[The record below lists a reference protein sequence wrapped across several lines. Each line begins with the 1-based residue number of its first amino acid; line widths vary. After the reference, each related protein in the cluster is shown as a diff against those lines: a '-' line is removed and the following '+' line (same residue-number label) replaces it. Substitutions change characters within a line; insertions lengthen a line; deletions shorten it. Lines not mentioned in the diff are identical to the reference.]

1 MVCRRLLNGV
11 IITTRRV
18 TSWLVTLEMRMRR
31 QRHWW
36 LTLFLIGTGITT
48 GLAETDILLPV
59 ADEIRVEA
67 LRTPLGD
74 IGRPL
79 PLAASWSDGG
89 PNIGFSQ
96 DWQMEMIAKGH
107 HLLPWFGFGPEPNMS
122 TWSPEKIQSYRESSK
137 KNFTQRC
144 AASLHEAARLHLPIS
159 FGTGE
164 WENRLTAP
172 PYIDLPA
179 DQNPN
184 VVTEDGKIHPPVSP
198 FGPVAPWRALG
209 ASCGKTQIL
218 SVLQELYPD
227 PPLVIFMFNN
237 EGPRLGFTVQTAEKD
252 RRYLQQYGKG
262 TSDEVKSI
270 HIAQGWEERYRA
282 LKQGFMDQFQSADW
296 KSNTLFVGY
305 NAWGRPT
312 GNRGRVSLAGWD
324 GCSPSYYV
332 INAGDGNDC
341 DFKFGSPQTGWMGGP
356 EILGEIYRAKP
367 QFWFDL
373 SIWDGND
380 ESYSF
385 GVNSIRDYAKF
396 GQTFPPERYGGF
408 VQFGLWL
415 LRPRVAREFRAY
427 NDTRMRVG
435 SYFVQLI
442 EAVDRVHTNPVL
454 RAFWRKGELV
464 PNKARARMSEKLP
477 GSVSGEADYW
487 FLLDTDLDPPRP
499 WTPHKTVL
507 PVFSLALVKG
517 QKPSREWLV
526 YAHAPLGARRQVGV
540 TVPEFGKATLDVVAQ
555 SGSFY
560 LLSEKTKQLT
570 TVLAGG
576 PASARVSVTKA
587 EVAVALPVATKA
599 HKANRPVAHD
609 EPKEE
614 IAAGAKLIFTATD
627 PYSPTG
633 ELTGFRWDFGDGKS
647 ATGLKVEH
655 AYPKNGHYIAE
666 FTATNGAGTT
676 LVKQL
681 PVSVGQKPDP
691 GLVVFYPPFKIDE
704 GIMYDASGRTNTAMR
719 VGGRWVD
726 DPERGPALELDGKT
740 DHVSLAHSHDINTGG
755 PYPNRT
761 VMLWFNARDTKLGQI
776 LYAEGSGNNGLN
788 IFFRDGR
795 LQGGIWATESW
806 PGTWVAT
813 EPILANHWYPVAL
826 VLRNAKHEK
835 PEPGD
840 ADNLE
845 LYLNGKKVSAGVSGQ
860 LPTHKR
866 EALTLAGG
874 GSTLFPEKWHIQRF
888 AGRLGEVRVYN
899 RALSPAEIAEWS
911 KPKP

>member
-1 MVCRRLLNGV
+1 
-11 IITTRRV
+11 
-18 TSWLVTLEMRMRR
+18 MRS

-36 LTLFLIGTGITT
+36 LALFLVGTGIAT
-48 GLAETDILLPV
+48 GLAEMDVLLPV

-67 LRTPLGD
+67 LRSPVSD
-74 IGRPL
+74 IGHPL
-79 PLAASWSDGG
+79 PLAGSWCAGS
-89 PNIGFSQ
+89 PSATNSFTPAY
-96 DWQMEMIAKGH
+96 QMDMIAKGH
-107 HLLPWFGFGPEPNMS
+107 YLLPWFIFSPPISDSPPEAVQKPM
-122 TWSPEKIQSYRESSK
+122 KQ
-137 KNFTQRC
+137 
-144 AASLHEAARLHLPIS
+144 AAGYYEAPLREAARLHLPIS
-159 FGTGE
+159 FVVGE
-164 WENRLTAP
+164 WEQQLSTDKK
-172 PYIDLPA
+172 YFDLPA

-184 VVTEDGKIHPPVSP
+184 FVTKDGKILPSLSA
-198 FGPVAPWRALG
+198 FGPVAPWREVG
-209 ASCGKTQIL
+209 VNYGKTQIL
-218 SVLQELYPD
+218 SLMQEWYPA
-227 PPLVIFMFNN
+227 PPLVLFVCNN
-237 EGPRLGFTVQTAEKD
+237 EARKGGPGLDLRF
-252 RRYLQQYGKG
+252 LQAHGNETNK
-262 TSDEVKSI
+262 ELFNVRV
-270 HIAQGWEERYRA
+270 ARGWEERYRA
-282 LKQGFMDQFQSADW
+282 LQHGFMDQFQSADW

-305 NAWGRPT
+305 DAWGRPT
-312 GNRGRVSLAGWD
+312 GNRGVSLAGWD
-324 GCSPSYYV
+324 GSSPSYYV
-332 INAGDGNDC
+332 INGADWNDC

-356 EILGEIYRAKP
+356 EIISEIYKAKP
-367 QFWFDL
+367 RFWFDL
-373 SIWDGND
+373 SIWDGN
-380 ESYSF
+380 EPGGQLSA
-385 GVNSIRDYAKF
+385 VCDYAKL

-415 LRPRVAREFRAY
+415 LRPRVAREYRDWE
-427 NDTRMRVG
+427 DTRERVG
-435 SYFVQLI
+435 SYFLQIV
-442 EAVDRVHTNPVL
+442 EVVDRVHTNPIL
-454 RAFWRKGELV
+454 RSFWRKGELV
-464 PNKARARMSEKLP
+464 PNKARAIKSEKLP
-477 GSVSGEADYW
+477 GSTSGEADYW

-526 YAHAPLGARRQVGV
+526 YAHAPLGARRHVGV
-540 TVPEFGKATLDVVAQ
+540 TMPEFGKITLDVVAQ

-570 TVLAGG
+570 TILAGG
-576 PASARVSVTKA
+576 PASARVNVSTEEA
-587 EVAVALPVATKA
+587 TVAPPATKT
-599 HKANRPVAHD
+599 HKANRPASHD

-614 IAAGAKLIFTATD
+614 IAAGTKLIFTATD

-633 ELTGFRWDFGDGKS
+633 ELTGFRWEFGDGKS
-647 ATGLKVEH
+647 AAGLKAEH
-655 AYPKNGHYIAE
+655 AYQKNGHYIVE
-666 FTATNGAGTT
+666 FTATNGAGAK

-691 GLVVFYPPFKIDE
+691 GLVVFYPPFKIDD

-726 DPERGPALELDGKT
+726 DSERGPALELDGKT

-761 VMLWFNARDTKLGQI
+761 VMLWFNARDTKPGQI

-788 IFFRDGR
+788 IFFRGGR

-813 EPILANHWYPVAL
+813 EPILANQWYPVAL

-874 GSTLFPEKWHIQRF
+874 GSTLFPEKWHVQRF

-899 RALSPAEIAEWS
+899 RALSPTEIAEWS
-911 KPKP
+911 KNKP